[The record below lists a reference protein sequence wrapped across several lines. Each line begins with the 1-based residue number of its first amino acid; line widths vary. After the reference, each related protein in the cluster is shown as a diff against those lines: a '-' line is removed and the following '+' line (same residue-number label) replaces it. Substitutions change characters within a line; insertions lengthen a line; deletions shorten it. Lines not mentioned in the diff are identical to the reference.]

1 MTRHTSFAPGKI
13 IVSGEYAVVFGEP
26 GIAIPAPIGI
36 RATFVEDTKKD
47 HLDVKWLGIKGNDE
61 WDLYLRRIIGLLE
74 QGRPP
79 FCGKLTIVNQLPL
92 QKGLG
97 SSTALVIAVS
107 RALIGKGK
115 KAEALAVE
123 DAMNPGHSGID
134 FAVIW
139 QGRPLLF
146 RLGNPPSP
154 LQEKILDPTHA
165 MLIDTGKPNEPT
177 PELVADVKARAEE
190 DPRIR
195 QAIKTIGKCTERIR
209 KGEDLRTVFK
219 DHHRAQVALG
229 VVPKAVQTMI
239 TEIEHLGGAAKVIG
253 AGGRTGGG
261 GLAHRSLGGGGM
273 VLAVHKNLDLITPI
287 ARKNRFPLLPFT
299 ILKTGA
305 GL

>member
-13 IVSGEYAVVFGEP
+13 IISGEYAVVFGET

-36 RATFVEDTKKD
+36 RATFMEDTRKD

-74 QGRPP
+74 RGRSP
-79 FCGKLTIVNQLPL
+79 FRGTLTVMNQLPL

-115 KAEALAVE
+115 EAEALAVE
-123 DAMNPGHSGID
+123 DQMNPGHSGID

-139 QGRPLLF
+139 QGKPLLF
-146 RLGNPPSP
+146 RRGNSP
-154 LQEKILDPTHA
+154 VSLQEKILDSAHA
-165 MLIDTGKPNEPT
+165 MLIDTGKPNETT
-177 PELVADVKARAEE
+177 PELVAGVKARFED

-219 DHHRAQVALG
+219 DHHRAQVTLG
-229 VVPKAVQTMI
+229 IVPKAVQTMI
-239 TEIEHLGGAAKVIG
+239 TEIERLGGAAKVIG
-253 AGGRTGGG
+253 AGGKT
-261 GLAHRSLGGGGM
+261 GGGGM

-287 ARKNRFPLLPFT
+287 ARKNRFPLLP
-299 ILKTGA
+299 LLA
-305 GL
+305 ALHP